1 MARNITVIPAR
12 ANRTNLAE
20 QIQPQKKRM
29 AAYCRVS
36 TDQLEQLS
44 SYEAQVNYY
53 TNFINNSFE
62 YEMVK
67 IYADAGI
74 SGTNT
79 KKREQ
84 FNKMIEDCKAG
95 KIDVIITKAISRFAR
110 NTLDALTNV
119 RLLKELGIGVI
130 IEKENINSLDSKGEV
145 LLTIL
150 SSLAQDESRSISEN
164 STWGIRR
171 KFEQGK
177 VVVNHKKFLGY
188 DKDEE
193 GNLIINEKQAK
204 IVKRIYKDYL
214 DGKGANRIAREL
226 ENEGVLN
233 WKGKTKWYESSIKS
247 MLSNEKYKGDAL
259 LQKSYTLDFLTKK
272 RVKNNGEI
280 PKYYV
285 EESHPAII
293 DKEMWE
299 AVQLEIERRR
309 AFAEKYNISKLD
321 YATVDN
327 PFAGR
332 VICGHCGS
340 TFGRKVW
347 NSNNER
353 LRRIIWRC
361 NKKYAVKGEKSCE
374 NKHID
379 DRVLYQAFISTFNAM
394 VENKDYFIE
403 KWKEGLKSK
412 NSLIRYKA
420 KQFIEI
426 LKNAEVLEEFDI
438 DLYYKVIEK
447 MTVYQENKIIVTLL
461 DGTEIECEIE

>member
-1 MARNITVIPAR
+1 
-12 ANRTNLAE
+12 
-20 QIQPQKKRM
+20 M

-53 TNFINNSFE
+53 TIFINSHPD
-62 YEMVK
+62 YELAG
-67 IYADAGI
+67 IFADEGI

-84 FNKMIEDCKAG
+84 FNKMIEECKAG
-95 KIDVIITKAISRFAR
+95 KIDMIITKSISRFSR
-110 NTLDALTNV
+110 NTLDCLNYV
-119 RLLKELGIGVI
+119 RMLKEIGIGVI
-130 IEKENINSLDSKGEV
+130 FEKENINSLDSKGEV

-177 VVVNHKKFLGY
+177 VSVNCTKFLGY
-188 DKDEE
+188 DKGEE
-193 GNLIINEKQAK
+193 GNLVINEKQAK
-204 IVKRIYKDYL
+204 IVRRIYKDYL
-214 DGKGANRIAREL
+214 DGKGTNRIAREL
-226 ENEGVLN
+226 EEEGIPN
-233 WKGKTKWYESSIKS
+233 WNGKAKWYESSIRN
-247 MLSNEKYKGDAL
+247 MLSNEKYKGEAL
-259 LQKSYTLDFLTKK
+259 LQKTYTVNFLTKK
-272 RVKNNGEI
+272 RVVNNGEV
-280 PKYYV
+280 PQYYI

-293 DKEMWE
+293 DKDMWE
-299 AVQLEIERRR
+299 AVQLEMERRK

-361 NKKYAVKGEKSCE
+361 NKKYMVKGERGCE
-374 NKHID
+374 NTHID
-379 DRVLYQAFISTFNAM
+379 DRVLYQAFINTFNAM
-394 VENKDYFIE
+394 IENKDYFME
-403 KWKEGLKSK
+403 KWREGIKSE
-412 NSLIRYKA
+412 NVLVRYKA
-420 KQFIEI
+420 KQFMKIIE
-426 LKNAEVLEEFDI
+426 KAEVIKEFDK
-438 DLYYKVIEK
+438 DLYYMVIEK
-447 MTVYQENKIIVTLL
+447 MTVYQGNKIIVTLL
-461 DGTEIECEIE
+461 EGTEIEVLR